1 MDLSTK
7 TGVAKAS
14 LSFIVGSGCYKATGD
29 ILRSHFVVESGW
41 DRLRFV
47 ATSFAVG
54 GIVADSAK
62 DYTDKSVDEAISIYH
77 QVKNAIDKYK
87 AEQQVTPPQTEGP

>member
-1 MDLSTK
+1 MDFSTK
-7 TGVAKAS
+7 TGTAKTV

-54 GIVADSAK
+54 GIIADSAK
-62 DYTDKSVDEAISIYH
+62 EYTDKSVDEAISIYH
-77 QVKNAIDKYK
+77 QAKDAIDKYK
-87 AEQQVTPPQTEGP
+87 AEQQVTPPEAKGP